1 MLTMLTFRWLL
12 NWKAPVFFSKITLSR
27 RVKNTKDSQSFMD
40 QSPGPKNLG
49 PLIGA
54 IDQGTSSSRF
64 LVFTSSGEL
73 VTYHQVPISTT
84 NPKQGWAEQE
94 PLQLLES
101 VVQCIDAA
109 VDNLKR
115 LDVDPQ
121 DIVTVGEPWV
131 FLNKLSS
138 LLCKALVKTFMRK
151 VFLKQMKFCLWHH
164 NSMLVIF

>member
-1 MLTMLTFRWLL
+1 MAVDDT
-12 NWKAPVFFSKITLSR
+12 NS
-27 RVKNTKDSQSFMD
+27 
-40 QSPGPKNLG
+40 
-49 PLIGA
+49 
-54 IDQGTSSSRF
+54 SSSRF

-121 DIVTVGEPWV
+121 DIVTVGEP
-131 FLNKLSS
+131 
-138 LLCKALVKTFMRK
+138 
-151 VFLKQMKFCLWHH
+151 
-164 NSMLVIF
+164 